1 MKNSVSTI
9 VITIL
14 AIIIILVLAFL
25 FYYYSVTP
33 VPVPNLSTQKV
44 VVTKTPQPNK
54 VVATN
59 VITFASPVALPTN
72 QESGNCFASSVAEPY
87 RQDAWRCMVQNGI
100 YDPCFTTAK
109 DGFVFCPVDPSKKDS
124 VVIKLTS
131 PLPKPTVA
139 KTAKINWAWFIKLE
153 DGSFCSPFTG
163 TLPPLK
169 DKMAYYGCSGAEG
182 EVLVGDLVQGKV
194 WTATEG
200 ITVFDGTNWVLKS
213 QKKVNID
220 TVWQ

>member
-1 MKNSVSTI
+1 MEFM
-9 VITIL
+9 
-14 AIIIILVLAFL
+14 ILVLQPQKMVL
-25 FYYYSVTP
+25 F
-33 VPVPNLSTQKV
+33 
-44 VVTKTPQPNK
+44 
-54 VVATN
+54 
-59 VITFASPVALPTN
+59 FA
-72 QESGNCFASSVAEPY
+72 
-87 RQDAWRCMVQNGI
+87 
-100 YDPCFTTAK
+100 
-109 DGFVFCPVDPSKKDS
+109 PVDPSKKDS